1 MSEFYGE
8 MDSDNSGNNHIFL
21 FQYVGEQENSYIK
34 IGVKTRIYNSSSE
47 QLVAVIYT
55 DYLTKLDRIFFFRRE
70 YKEDLLELLSKPE
83 YRCWKYSY
91 DNEITQEEISEIN
104 NRIKN
109 LKLF

>member
-55 DYLTKLDRIFFFRRE
+55 DYLTKLDRIFF
-70 YKEDLLELLSKPE
+70 LEENIRKIYLS
-83 YRCWKYSY
+83 YYQNQNIDVGS
-91 DNEITQEEISEIN
+91 IHMIM
-104 NRIKN
+104 
-109 LKLF
+109 KLHKKKSRKLTTV